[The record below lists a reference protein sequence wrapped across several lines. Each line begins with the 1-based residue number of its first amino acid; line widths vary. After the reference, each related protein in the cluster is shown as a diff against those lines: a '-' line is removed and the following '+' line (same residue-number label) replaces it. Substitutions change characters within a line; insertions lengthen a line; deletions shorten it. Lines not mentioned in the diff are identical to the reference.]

1 MCLQKCN
8 YKNKD
13 VNFRNVSWQ
22 ESMVTTKSD
31 EALKGFPE
39 EDFKNA
45 SNQGIRRRK
54 ELQQTLRGQSV
65 DFAGF
70 QW

>member
-1 MCLQKCN
+1 
-8 YKNKD
+8 
-13 VNFRNVSWQ
+13 
-22 ESMVTTKSD
+22 MVTTKSD